1 MAYKN
6 PEDKKAYNNA
16 WAKANREK
24 CNAAQLKWNQKNRDK
39 LHAIHRAY
47 RERHPEK
54 RAAME
59 KSWRDRNREKVL
71 EWKRKYSAMRRARL
85 RLATIGDLTAIA
97 KVYERAEHL
106 RQWFDVCVD
115 HIWPLAKGGT
125 HSPDNLQIIYRSEN
139 NHKRAQWGYE
149 PKVIFR

>member
-6 PEDKKAYNNA
+6 IEDKRAANKA
-16 WAKANREK
+16 WVKANRDK
-24 CNAAQLKWNQKNRDK
+24 YNAMVLRWNQKNREK
-39 LHAIHRAY
+39 VRAIQKAHRQ
-47 RERHPEK
+47 RNPEK
-54 RAAME
+54 RAAIE
-59 KSWRDRNREKVL
+59 KSWRERNREKVL

-125 HSPDNLQIIYRSEN
+125 HSSDNLQIIYRSEN

-149 PKVIFR
+149 PRVIFR